1 MKELQWFKE
10 AKYGLMIHFGLYSVL
25 GGVYKGKKSGAYAEW
40 IQATHAIPNSEMEKI
55 ARAFNPIY
63 FDADEWAKFAVDCG
77 MKYIVITT
85 KHHDGFALFKSE
97 ADSYNCYDFSPFK
110 RDIIKELSD
119 ACRKYGLKFGIYYSQ
134 DLDWHEKNGGGYNSE
149 PVNCAGVT
157 WENSWDFPN
166 KEEKNFEITF
176 RKKILPQIEEIMTKY
191 GEIALAWFDMP
202 MTLTPE
208 QSEEIYA
215 LVKKHQPNCLVNSR
229 LGNGKYDYVSLGD
242 NEIPTK
248 IDTETK
254 EMNWNDIHGFKPSPY
269 GFYESACTLNKS
281 WGYCSWDNKYKSAET
296 IFANKTRLSALG
308 INYLIN
314 VGPDHLGR
322 FPLEAQ
328 QILKDVAKLEEE
340 SKSASSKS

>member
-1 MKELQWFKE
+1 M
-10 AKYGLMIHFGLYSVL
+10 
-25 GGVYKGKKSGAYAEW
+25 
-40 IQATHAIPNSEMEKI
+40 
-55 ARAFNPIY
+55 
-63 FDADEWAKFAVDCG
+63 D
-77 MKYIVITT
+77 
-85 KHHDGFALFKSE
+85 
-97 ADSYNCYDFSPFK
+97 
-110 RDIIKELSD
+110 
-119 ACRKYGLKFGIYYSQ
+119 
-134 DLDWHEKNGGGYNSE
+134 
-149 PVNCAGVT
+149 CAGVT

-166 KEEKNFEITF
+166 KEEKDFNITY
-176 RKKILPQIEEIMTKY
+176 RNKILPQIEEIMTKY

-242 NEIPTK
+242 NEIPQTL
-248 IDTETK
+248 DTQTQAVD
-254 EMNWNDIHGFKPSPY
+254 WNCIHGFKPSPY

-281 WGYCSWDNKYKSAET
+281 WGYCSWDTRYKKPET
-296 IFANKTRLSALG
+296 VFANKKRLSALG

-328 QILKDVAKLEEE
+328 QILKDVARMEQESEE
-340 SKSASSKS
+340 SDREKED